1 MKLKAVEK
9 LCKKRGVV
17 YLFDEPAVVEYVEEE
32 EIKSPP
38 RQWMGDGAALYP
50 LDGVPYLDEG
60 GVYAIF
66 DVNDK
71 QRDKLRVS
79 HREYMPGDVCFD
91 DVCPG
96 EVALEIVNLKLSLGG
111 TELILLKDAAGHLMT
126 IDAEYKKPFDNWKDC
141 QLCRRVTPGGTT
153 YVAVMGG
160 YLLRG
165 LIWPYM
171 AVDER
176 AVAVLDEASVVLE
189 FYAGDELC
197 GMAWVTNGCEVVVII
212 EGGGVWYTQTPAVDT
227 VLITAEF
234 GRRTE

>member
-1 MKLKAVEK
+1 MVKLKAVEK

-17 YLFDEPAVVEYVEEE
+17 YLLDEVAVVEYVEDE
-32 EIKSPP
+32 EIKTPP
-38 RQWMGDGAALYP
+38 RQWMGDGVAMYP

-66 DVNDK
+66 DVSDK

-79 HREYMPGDVCFD
+79 HQETLPEGVCFD
-91 DVCPG
+91 DVCRG
-96 EVALEIVNLKLSLGG
+96 EVTLEIVNLKLSLGG
-111 TELILLKDAAGHLMT
+111 TELILLKDAAGCLMT
-126 IDAEYKKPFDNWKDC
+126 IDAEYKKPFDNREDC
-141 QLCRRVTPGGTT
+141 QLFRRVTPGGTP

-176 AVAVLDEASVVLE
+176 FVEVLGEIYNAAAVGLEAKRVEGEQMAIDERE
-189 FYAGDELC
+189 E
-197 GMAWVTNGCEVVVII
+197 
-212 EGGGVWYTQTPAVDT
+212 
-227 VLITAEF
+227 
-234 GRRTE
+234 

>member
-17 YLFDEPAVVEYVEEE
+17 YLFDEVADEEE
-32 EIKSPP
+32 GAQLA
-38 RQWMGDGAALYP
+38 RQWMGDGAAVYP

-71 QRDKLRVS
+71 QKDKLRVS
-79 HREYMPGDVCFD
+79 HQEALPEGVCFD

-111 TELILLKDAAGHLMT
+111 VELILLKDAEGHLT
-126 IDAEYKKPFDNWKDC
+126 TVDAEYKKPFDNWKDC
-141 QLCRRVTPGGTT
+141 ELYRRVSRQGTA
-153 YVAVMGG
+153 YVAVKGG
-160 YLLRG
+160 CLLRG

-171 AVDER
+171 AVDEGFVEVLGEIYNAA
-176 AVAVLDEASVVLE
+176 AVSLEAKRE
-189 FYAGDELC
+189 E
-197 GMAWVTNGCEVVVII
+197 
-212 EGGGVWYTQTPAVDT
+212 
-227 VLITAEF
+227 AEQM
-234 GRRTE
+234 RMEET

>member
-17 YLFDEPAVVEYVEEE
+17 CLFDEVIEAVDDENT
-32 EIKSPP
+32 PP

-79 HREYMPGDVCFD
+79 HQEYMPGDVCFD

-96 EVALEIVNLKLSLGG
+96 EVTLEIVNLKLSLGG

-141 QLCRRVTPGGTT
+141 ELFRRVSGGGAP
-153 YVAVMGG
+153 YVAVKSGCI
-160 YLLRG
+160 LRG
-165 LIWPYM
+165 LIWPYK

-176 AVAVLDEASVVLE
+176 FVEVLGEIYYAAAVSLAASREEQMKIEEDSEA
-189 FYAGDELC
+189 
-197 GMAWVTNGCEVVVII
+197 
-212 EGGGVWYTQTPAVDT
+212 
-227 VLITAEF
+227 
-234 GRRTE
+234 